1 MLSLIFALVFADCGP
16 LRLPVIAMLML
27 RLLSSENGEFRS
39 VSLIF
44 RFVSSECGFPVRS
57 FRILRDSLFL
67 LLADMVVPPR
77 PPTVRLYVFGSA
89 THDSLT
95 SSRSLAY
102 ASSGVSNEKRV
113 SLRNE
118 ARPYFLIASLS
129 LYPFPM

>member
-1 MLSLIFALVFADCGP
+1 MLSLILALVSADGGP
-16 LRLPVIAMLML
+16 LRLPVIAMLMF

-44 RFVSSECGFPVRS
+44 RLVSSECGFPVRS

-102 ASSGVSNEKRV
+102 ASSGVPNEKRV
-113 SLRNE
+113 FRRNE
-118 ARPYFLIASLS
+118 LRPYFEIASKS
-129 LYPFPM
+129 RFPLPR